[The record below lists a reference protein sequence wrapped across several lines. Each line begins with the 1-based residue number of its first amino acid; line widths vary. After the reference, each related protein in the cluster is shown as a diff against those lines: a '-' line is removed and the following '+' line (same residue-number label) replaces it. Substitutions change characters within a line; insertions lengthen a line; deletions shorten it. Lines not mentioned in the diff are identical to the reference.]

1 MYYIIIVLR
10 LSAIMPFVG
19 ICCQLIPRIDAS
31 PYYRY
36 YLIVY
41 RMKNL
46 KITEEYRLWLL
57 LNKTRSAIFKLR
69 HRKVGQYLPP
79 NQAAA
84 LVTVWAFDGK
94 ITPVELSRQLFLEP
108 HSVSE
113 LIVRM
118 QKKGLVDKAKDKN
131 RGNVVRLSITDKGR
145 ELCNKVM
152 GEDLIHG
159 IMSSLSGEQQEQLR
173 SCLMALF
180 AASLAELGM
189 ENDDLL
195 LP

>member
-1 MYYIIIVLR
+1 MY
-10 LSAIMPFVG
+10 
-19 ICCQLIPRIDAS
+19 IDAR

-41 RMKNL
+41 DMKNL
-46 KITEEYRLWLL
+46 KISEDYRLWLL

-84 LVTVWAFDGK
+84 LVTIWALSGQV
-94 ITPVELSRQLFLEP
+94 TPAELSRQLFLEP

-118 QKKGLVDKAKDKN
+118 EKKGLVTKAKDKN
-131 RGNVVRLSITDKGR
+131 RGNIVRLTITDKGR
-145 ELCNKVM
+145 RLCSKVM
-152 GEDLIHG
+152 GEDLIHS
-159 IMSSLSGEQQEQLR
+159 IMASLTDAQQEQLR
-173 SCLMALF
+173 LFLTTLF

>member
-1 MYYIIIVLR
+1 
-10 LSAIMPFVG
+10 
-19 ICCQLIPRIDAS
+19 
-31 PYYRY
+31 
-36 YLIVY
+36 
-41 RMKNL
+41 MKKLN
-46 KITEEYRLWLL
+46 ITEDYRLWLL
-57 LNKTRSAIFKLR
+57 LNKTRSAIYKLR

-84 LVTVWAFDGK
+84 LVTIWAFRGQV
-94 ITPVELSRQLFLEP
+94 TPAELSRQLFLEP

-118 QKKGLVDKAKDKN
+118 EKKGLVTKAKDKN
-131 RGNVVRLSITDKGR
+131 KGNMVRLSITERGR

-159 IMSSLSGEQQEQLR
+159 IMSSLTGEQQEQLR
-173 SCLMALF
+173 SCLMTLF
-180 AASLAELGM
+180 TASLAELNM
-189 ENDDLL
+189 ESDDLL

>member
-1 MYYIIIVLR
+1 
-10 LSAIMPFVG
+10 
-19 ICCQLIPRIDAS
+19 
-31 PYYRY
+31 
-36 YLIVY
+36 
-41 RMKNL
+41 MKNL
-46 KITEEYRLWLL
+46 KINEDYRLWLL
-57 LNKTRSAIFKLR
+57 LSKTRSAIFKLR

-84 LVTVWAFDGK
+84 LVTVWAFDRK

-118 QKKGLVDKAKDKN
+118 QKRGLVTKTKDKN

-152 GEDLIHG
+152 GEDLIHS
-159 IMSSLSGEQQEQLR
+159 IMASLTSEQQEQLR
-173 SCLMALF
+173 SLLMALF
-180 AASLAELGM
+180 TASLAELGM
-189 ENDDLL
+189 EGEDLL

>member
-1 MYYIIIVLR
+1 MY
-10 LSAIMPFVG
+10 
-19 ICCQLIPRIDAS
+19 IDAQL
-31 PYYRY
+31 YYRY
-36 YLIVY
+36 YLIVPG
-41 RMKNL
+41 MKNL
-46 KITEEYRLWLL
+46 KITEDYRLWLL

-84 LVTVWAFDGK
+84 LVTIWAFKGQV
-94 ITPVELSRQLFLEP
+94 TPAELSRQLFLEP

-118 QKKGLVDKAKDKN
+118 EKKGLVAKAKDKN
-131 RGNVVRLSITDKGR
+131 RGNMVRLSITDKGR
-145 ELCNKVM
+145 ELCSKVM

-159 IMSSLSGEQQEQLR
+159 IMGSLTGEQQEQLR
-173 SCLMALF
+173 SCLTALF
-180 AASLAELGM
+180 AASLEELGM
-189 ENDDLL
+189 ESDDLL

>member
-1 MYYIIIVLR
+1 
-10 LSAIMPFVG
+10 
-19 ICCQLIPRIDAS
+19 
-31 PYYRY
+31 
-36 YLIVY
+36 
-41 RMKNL
+41 MKKL
-46 KITEEYRLWLL
+46 KINEDYRLWLL

-69 HRKVGQYLPP
+69 HKKVGQYLPP

-84 LVTVWAFDGK
+84 LVTIWAFDGR

-118 QKKGLVDKAKDKN
+118 EKKGLVTKARDKN
-131 RGNVVRLSITDKGR
+131 RGNVVRLSITTRGR
-145 ELCNKVM
+145 ELCRKVM

-159 IMSSLSGEQQEQLR
+159 IMDSLTGEQQEQLR
-173 SCLMALF
+173 LCLMALF
-180 AASLAELGM
+180 TASLEELGM
-189 ENDDLL
+189 ESEDLL

>member
-1 MYYIIIVLR
+1 MLG
-10 LSAIMPFVG
+10 LSEDM
-19 ICCQLIPRIDAS
+19 LIPYERTIDARS
-31 PYYRY
+31 YYRY
-36 YLIVY
+36 YLIVPG
-41 RMKNL
+41 MKNL
-46 KITEEYRLWLL
+46 KITEDYRLWLL

-94 ITPVELSRQLFLEP
+94 VTPVELSRQLFLEP

-118 QKKGLVDKAKDKN
+118 EQKGLVTKAKDKN
-131 RGNVVRLSITDKGR
+131 RGNVVRLSITDRGR
-145 ELCNKVM
+145 ELCGKVM
-152 GEDLIHG
+152 GKDLIHD
-159 IMSSLSGEQQEQLR
+159 IMASLTGEQQEQLR
-173 SCLMALF
+173 SCLMVLF
-180 AASLAELGM
+180 TASLAELGIK
-189 ENDDLL
+189 NDDLL